1 LYYSIS
7 IANANSNARTASIV
21 PIMCAPGA
29 ALLIAGGSIVPVVV
43 PAARTPIVVLPVE
56 VCNVVVTVLIPA
68 PLAPPRKLEDEPA
81 AKEVE
86 AGK

>member
-1 LYYSIS
+1 
-7 IANANSNARTASIV
+7 
-21 PIMCAPGA
+21 M
-29 ALLIAGGSIVPVVV
+29 PVVV